1 LSAVRTTG
9 LTKSYGAR
17 SALAGVDLDV
27 PEGSLFGLVGPNG
40 SGKTTLLEILA
51 GLRSPSSGEVHLG
64 IERSDLAFCPD
75 VAELEPWLTA
85 TEVLQAAL
93 ALLGRRRNG
102 RDLDALLE
110 RVGLA
115 EARKRR
121 VGGFS
126 RGMTTR
132 LNLACGLVGE
142 PRVLLA
148 DEPAAALDPAGR
160 AEVLSLLAS
169 LTPEV
174 TVVVSSHDLADVEAI
189 CDHVGVLADGHLAW
203 QGPLGELLCRAGRSR
218 WRLVVRP
225 PVAAVLDALRRAPW
239 VAGAAEVA
247 PGEIELVAAGDQVVE
262 AELVGLLAAV
272 RARVVSLGPRRPS
285 LEEVFFALTEAP
297 RIAAEPGARP

>member
-1 LSAVRTTG
+1 MSALRTTG

-17 SALAGVDLDV
+17 SALAGVDLEV

-40 SGKTTLLEILA
+40 SGKTTLLEILS

-85 TEVLQAAL
+85 TEVLQVAL
-93 ALLGRRRNG
+93 ALLGRRRDG

-115 EARKRR
+115 GARKRR

-174 TVVVSSHDLADVEAI
+174 TVVVSSHDLSDVEEI

-203 QGPLGELLCRAGRSR
+203 QGPLGELLCAAGRSR

-225 PVAAVLDALRRAPW
+225 PVAAVLDALHCAPW
-239 VAGAAEVA
+239 VATATEVA
-247 PGEIELVAAGDQVVE
+247 PGEIELIAAGDEAVE
-262 AELVGLLAAV
+262 AELVGLLAAAG
-272 RARVVSLGPRRPS
+272 ARVVSLGPRRPS
-285 LEEVFFALTEAP
+285 LGEVFFALTKVPHTSAG
-297 RIAAEPGARP
+297 PGARP